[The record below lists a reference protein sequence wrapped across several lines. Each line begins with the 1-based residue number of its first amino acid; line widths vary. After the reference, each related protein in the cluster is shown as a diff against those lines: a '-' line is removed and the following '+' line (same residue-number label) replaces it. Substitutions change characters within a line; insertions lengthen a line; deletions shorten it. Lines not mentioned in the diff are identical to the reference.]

1 MSYSVA
7 FPRSLPSSASAS
19 TSSASSPSG
28 SPPVAYQ
35 SDAYPP
41 PDTALHAPFGTKR
54 HPSRHSAISFPESGI
69 EIPLAAPLDNRPDAR
84 ITIPHP
90 YARLHAK
97 KDSSKRRKIWNHV
110 LEKQLFSP
118 QELSV
123 LSRLP
128 SFSCATLSAL
138 SLDRPWAHPIDA
150 PYTSHPSKRTSI
162 AFTIICSDLGCIRS
176 RSVALNLTA
185 A

>member
-1 MSYSVA
+1 LLRLGDPFLFGSAPTLYLISLLSPIALVMPGQLYFPVSVA
-7 FPRSLPSSASAS
+7 FPSSASAS

-28 SPPVAYQ
+28 SPPVAHSMYQ

-41 PDTALHAPFGTKR
+41 PDIALHAPFGTKR
-54 HPSRHSAISFPESGI
+54 HSSRHSTISFPKSGI
-69 EIPLAAPLDNRPDAR
+69 EIPLAAPLDDHPDSR

-97 KDSSKRRKIWNHV
+97 KDSSKHRKIWNHV

-128 SFSCATLSAL
+128 SFSCV
-138 SLDRPWAHPIDA
+138 RH
-150 PYTSHPSKRTSI
+150 
-162 AFTIICSDLGCIRS
+162 
-176 RSVALNLTA
+176 
-185 A
+185 